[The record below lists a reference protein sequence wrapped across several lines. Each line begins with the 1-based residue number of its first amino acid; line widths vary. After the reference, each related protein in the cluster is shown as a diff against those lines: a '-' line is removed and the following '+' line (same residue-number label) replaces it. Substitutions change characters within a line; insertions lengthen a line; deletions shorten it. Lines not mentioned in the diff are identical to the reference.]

1 MEEKSMEVEYVWRQ
15 RDVRSLRRALWVR
28 NQRVQAAA
36 AALVVSAALGVLL
49 GTAFF
54 VITAV
59 TGAMLLFSALRLI
72 LPWRPLTF
80 EPEVLMRLEDDG
92 VRTVRTQG
100 GSRAETLLAW
110 KDIGGVRELPRQI
123 VFVGGHER
131 IGDGYVPR
139 RAFDGRP
146 EVLAE
151 LRRRVDAA
159 RLGTRIPSAS

>member
-1 MEEKSMEVEYVWRQ
+1 MEEKAMEIEYVWRQ

-28 NQRVQAAA
+28 NRQVQAAA
-36 AALVVSAALGVLL
+36 AAFAVSAALGVLV

-59 TGAMLLFSALRLI
+59 TGAMLLFSALRLVV
-72 LPWRPLTF
+72 PWRPLKF

-110 KDIGGVRELPRQI
+110 KDVGDIRELPRQL
-123 VFVGGHER
+123 VFVSGHER

-151 LRRRVDAA
+151 LRRRVEAA
-159 RLGTRIPSAS
+159 RLGTQIPSAS